1 MQKLHMHALSLRRRL
16 CSGVYWDVFTL
27 GCAWHVWR
35 AHVYTV
41 YVLCVCA
48 AEWAEDKNKKKC
60 HKGLTPAA
68 GTSMSSCRCHCRLW
82 ALISQQ
88 VLSISF
94 MIYLH
99 FWLLTQL
106 GQCLIW
112 DGWKPHPNLNQRHFP
127 QTHLSWPE
135 MWWDCCQGDFMATRQ
150 VWTESRQSGL
160 KTALWL

>member
-1 MQKLHMHALSLRRRL
+1 MHSLSGGVCVQVFIETSSPWAVHDMYDGRMSTL
-16 CSGVYWDVFTL
+16 CMFYVF
-27 GCAWHVWR
+27 
-35 AHVYTV
+35 
-41 YVLCVCA
+41 VLQS
-48 AEWAEDKNKKKC
+48 EPKTKTKKKC

-68 GTSMSSCRCHCRLW
+68 GTSMSPYRCHCRLW